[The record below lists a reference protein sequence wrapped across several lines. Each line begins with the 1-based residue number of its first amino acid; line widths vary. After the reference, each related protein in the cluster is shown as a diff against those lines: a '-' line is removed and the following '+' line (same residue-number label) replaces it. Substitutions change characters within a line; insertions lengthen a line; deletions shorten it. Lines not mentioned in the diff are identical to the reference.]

1 MKRKI
6 IEKVFLML
14 MKVSTGFVM
23 LPLFLIVLT
32 ILWRGI
38 PSINLD
44 MITQTP
50 KGGFYLGKEGGVLN
64 AIAGSFYLGS
74 LATVFAMVVSLPVVI
89 YLNIYLGHGSQ
100 LAWFIRLCMDVMAGV
115 PSIVFGAF
123 GFII

>member
-32 ILWRGI
+32 ILWRGV
-38 PSINLD
+38 PAINLD

-64 AIAGSFYLGS
+64 AIAGSFYLSS
-74 LATVFAMVVSLPVVI
+74 LATLFAVAVSLPVVI
-89 YLNIYLGHGSQ
+89 FLNIYERQGSNK
-100 LAWFIRLCMDVMAGV
+100 AWMIRLCMDVMAGV

-123 GFII
+123 GF